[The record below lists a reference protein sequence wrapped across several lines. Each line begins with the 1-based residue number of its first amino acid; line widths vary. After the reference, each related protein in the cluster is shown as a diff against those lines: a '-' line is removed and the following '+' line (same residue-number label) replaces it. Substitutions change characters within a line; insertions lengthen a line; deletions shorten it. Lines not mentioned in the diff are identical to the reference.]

1 MLQPLLK
8 LAPPPLPAEL
18 RATQPPEMRGVR
30 RDHVRLMVVDRAR
43 RQISHSR
50 FDRIGEF
57 LGAGDLLV
65 VNTSRTLPAALP
77 ATRAD
82 GSFVQVRPCV
92 RRPGHWDAL
101 VVEPQPP
108 FGNVV
113 LREGET
119 LRIGATMTARV
130 AGRRPD
136 IPLLWRLEVSSDGL
150 AEMEALGEPIRY
162 SYVPEPVA
170 LDFYQN
176 AYAGRAGSAEMP
188 SAGRPFSHELL
199 GSLRRAGV
207 STAEILL
214 HTGLSSFQDDAFD
227 AEHHL
232 YEEWFEID
240 AAAAAA
246 VNAAPRVVA
255 VGTTV
260 VRAVESAAAADG
272 SLRPAFDWTSLAISA
287 GTPIRAV
294 DALITGL
301 HEPTA
306 SHLDLLR
313 AFVDEALLMRAYEE
327 AVEHRYLWHEFG
339 DSMLIV

>member
-1 MLQPLLK
+1 VLN
-8 LAPPPLPAEL
+8 LAPPSLPAEL
-18 RATQPPEMRGVR
+18 RATSPPEMRGLR

-43 RQISHSR
+43 REITHSR
-50 FDRIGEF
+50 FDRIGGF
-57 LGAGDLLV
+57 LRDRDLLV
-65 VNTSRTLPAALP
+65 VNSSRTLPAALP

-82 GSFVQVRPCV
+82 GTTIQIRPCV

-101 VVEPQPP
+101 AVEPEPP
-108 FGNVV
+108 FANVA
-113 LREGET
+113 LRAGET
-119 LRIGATMTARV
+119 LRIGQVMTARV

-136 IPLLWRLEVSSDGL
+136 IPLLWRLEVSRDGL

-162 SYVPEPVA
+162 SYVPQPVA

-176 AYAGRAGSAEMP
+176 VYAGRAGSAEMP
-188 SAGRPFSHELL
+188 SAGRPFSHQLL
-199 GSLRRAGV
+199 GSLRGSGV
-207 STAEILL
+207 GTAEILL

-240 AAAAAA
+240 ATAAAAI
-246 VNAAPRVVA
+246 NQAPRVVA

-260 VRAVESAAAADG
+260 VRALESAAAADG
-272 SLRPAFDWTSLAISA
+272 KIHPVFDWTSLAIRA

-313 AFVDEALLMRAYEE
+313 AFVAEPLLMRAYEDAIE
-327 AVEHRYLWHEFG
+327 NRYLWHEFG